1 MAEEFD
7 NQEEQDANLVDI
19 TALTDEEVK
28 AELQEEP
35 TPEPNEDDDLPEK
48 YRGKSKAEL
57 ARMHEE
63 AQSALGRQSN
73 EVG

>member
-28 AELQEEP
+28 AELQQVVEQHNKLGEQKNAALQRF
-35 TPEPNEDDDLPEK
+35 T
-48 YRGKSKAEL
+48 EL
-57 ARMHEE
+57 
-63 AQSALGRQSN
+63 QGALKTLQELQESENG
-73 EVG
+73 